1 MAVVFFPAMASVNW
15 LAPFER
21 WILQQRLSEEHAFVF

>member
-15 LAPFER
+15 LAP
-21 WILQQRLSEEHAFVF
+21 ILQQRLSEEHAFVF